1 MNSGKL
7 CQPTSISKSISNI
20 SNVEKPSVTILASWH
35 FKMLWETVQQFV
47 GALLGPN
54 FFDLSIKALWV
65 LSSKANPCWVNISV
79 FWCRPEP
86 EPVLG
91 GKCAGCIMSR
101 EATWVKTIHWDGE
114 LFLPAP
120 KFQLHRYEEDCILCA
135 CVFHALCGHFSRACF
150 LVRHG
155 IEERL
160 KILGS
165 PNQEGKWKDDER
177 PLREKHF
184 FHCVRATSHNE
195 ITKMKGAN
203 LPLISFSK
211 TSKWKHTEF
220 ENGNLHIICTLSTN
234 SIYTNSDLNFRI
246 GGWWSSQFWQ
256 CQNFESSSYWNMSL
270 MMKKCSRTY

>member
-1 MNSGKL
+1 MQTWTWTRFGWKMCRL
-7 CQPTSISKSISNI
+7 Y
-20 SNVEKPSVTILASWH
+20 NVE
-35 FKMLWETVQQFV
+35 
-47 GALLGPN
+47 GGDLGQNDP
-54 FFDLSIKALWV
+54 
-65 LSSKANPCWVNISV
+65 
-79 FWCRPEP
+79 
-86 EPVLG
+86 LG
-91 GKCAGCIMSR
+91 R
-101 EATWVKTIHWDGE
+101 RT
-114 LFLPAP
+114 FPARAKIP
-120 KFQLHRYEEDCILCA
+120 TAQIYEEDCILCA

-184 FHCVRATSHNE
+184 FHCVRATSRNE